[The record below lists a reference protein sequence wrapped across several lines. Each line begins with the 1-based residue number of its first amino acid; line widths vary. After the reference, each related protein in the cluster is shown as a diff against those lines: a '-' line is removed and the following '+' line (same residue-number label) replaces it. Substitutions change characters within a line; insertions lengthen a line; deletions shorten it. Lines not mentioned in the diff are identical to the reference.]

1 MGNGQHIQ
9 RYPAQAVPDRALYA
23 ATGDNLS
30 HTPQKN
36 IDLLTNEEAAAY
48 LGLKPGTLDVWR
60 STKRYC
66 LPYIKVGRLVR
77 YRKSDLDRFLEEQTR
92 AA

>member
-1 MGNGQHIQ
+1 MSNSESNQ
-9 RYPAQAVPDRALYA
+9 RYLVQAEPYRAPYA
-23 ATGDNLS
+23 ANGDTLS
-30 HTPQKN
+30 GTLQKN
-36 IDLLTNEEAAAY
+36 TDLLTNEEAAAY

-60 STKRYC
+60 STKRYS